1 MKLRN
6 VTGLALFSLTLAACT
21 AVVPPSDTRTVA
33 DSWME
38 PSAKN
43 ASQLLYVSDLG
54 TFDVYVYRFPSLELA
69 GKLHGFNDPQGEC
82 ADASGNVWIADTG
95 SDRMIEYAH
104 GGERP
109 VATLADPI
117 GYPAGCAVDDASG
130 DLAVTNLYNFSGAGS
145 VLVYK
150 NAGGTPKVYADSDLY
165 YYYFAGYDRN
175 GNLYVSGSTTNGDY
189 RLAVLARGSR
199 SIELVKIGGG
209 KLYFP
214 GTVALLGS
222 TLILGD
228 QRCRG
233 RMTSCFYE
241 LRVSGRNARITGT
254 TPLRGSCDVVQA
266 YVDATRIAGGDDAAY
281 CRNGRSSIAIWP
293 YPAGGVPSR
302 SVHGPRVPIGAA
314 LSVRRA
320 QE

>member
-1 MKLRN
+1 
-6 VTGLALFSLTLAACT
+6 
-21 AVVPPSDTRTVA
+21 
-33 DSWME
+33 ME

-69 GKLHGFNDPQGEC
+69 GKLHGFNNPQGEC

-104 GGERP
+104 GGDRP
-109 VATLADPI
+109 VAMLADPI

-130 DLAVTNLYNFSGAGS
+130 DLAVTNLYDFSGAGS

-150 NAGGTPKVYADSDLY
+150 NARGTPKVYANSELY
-165 YYYFAGYDRN
+165 YYYFGGYDRN
-175 GNLYVSGSTTNGDY
+175 GDLYVSGSTASGSY

-228 QRCRG
+228 QRCSG
-233 RMTSCFYE
+233 RMASCFYE
-241 LRVSGRNARITGT
+241 LRVSGRNARITST
-254 TPLRGSCDVVQA
+254 TPLRGSCDIVQA
-266 YVDATRIAGGDDAAY
+266 WVDATRIAGGDDAAY

-293 YPAGGVPSR
+293 YPAGGDPSR
-302 SVHGPRVPIGAA
+302 SAHGPRVPIGAA
-314 LSVRRA
+314 LSVRHA
-320 QE
+320 QD